1 MKKLEDGE
9 WLCPCKRCGATPKIV
24 RYDNLYYVVHNG
36 KTKKKI
42 KRKEGGVV
50 KTKEVYVDCDKWH
63 QYEFCALNE
72 AQAIRNWYWA
82 NTHGYRDL
90 DDIYDS

>member
-9 WLCPCKRCGATPKIV
+9 WLCPCKKCGGKPRII
-24 RYDNLYYVVHNG
+24 RYDNLYYVVHKGSITKRIRHKENG
-36 KTKKKI
+36 EVKVTEKK
-42 KRKEGGVV
+42 VP
-50 KTKEVYVDCDKWH
+50 CDKWH

-82 NTHGYRDL
+82 NMHGYRDV
-90 DDIYDS
+90 DDIYD